1 MMRALLVCSCVV
13 LLSACGESD
22 QAQRS
27 GRDVNDI
34 HASQGAKNA
43 YVDVGW
49 APGDKN
55 AWQAQLRTRAQHQNE
70 YLKINN

>member
-1 MMRALLVCSCVV
+1 MMRALLVGSCVV

-27 GRDVNDI
+27 GDVNDI

-43 YVDVGW
+43 YVAVGW

-55 AWQAQLRTRAQHQNE
+55 AWQAQLRTRAQLQNE
-70 YLKINN
+70 YQKINN